1 MAYSSKFWGNSLSTL
16 QFNGWLG
23 RGLYPCCI
31 LAFLDWNFNKNQRI
45 IYCNRPS
52 YLLGWTIKS
61 KPSPTTN
68 NSGHWLSI
76 SKKKKNVKFSIVFT
90 RINNWIKVR
99 RKRKKNVKER
109 LVSKTTQ
116 NDIHEFLSKLNQS
129 ENKPGILRVVPGLAN
144 NFKPK
149 SLDLSEQMLTNL
161 YDTVQLLY
169 HVTNF
174 LN

>member
-1 MAYSSKFWGNSLSTL
+1 MTENFLFSGDELPKIKWSTIRAMSYSSKFWGNSLRTL
-16 QFNGWLG
+16 QLYGWLG

-31 LAFLDWNFNKNQRI
+31 LAFLDWNFNKIQRI

-52 YLLGWTIKS
+52 YLLGWTIKL

-99 RKRKKNVKER
+99 RKRKKM
-109 LVSKTTQ
+109 
-116 NDIHEFLSKLNQS
+116 
-129 ENKPGILRVVPGLAN
+129 LRRD
-144 NFKPK
+144 
-149 SLDLSEQMLTNL
+149 S
-161 YDTVQLLY
+161 
-169 HVTNF
+169 F
-174 LN
+174 LNLPKMIYMSFYRS